1 MNVGDE
7 EDFRLAGAKAHVW
20 YWLQLAIWPFI
31 RSTGGCLY
39 CAFLRGVL
47 FGVALSL
54 IGGGAWWMMR

>member
-1 MNVGDE
+1 MNEPG
-7 EDFRLAGAKAHVW
+7 AHVP

-39 CAFLRGVL
+39 CVFLRGVL

-54 IGGGAWWMMR
+54 IGGGIWWTTR